1 MKELKKF
8 LNRTTDLIY
17 NFLEKVIN
25 SFKGKNNSSFL
36 KTIIKLVVLV
46 VLYVVVGLI
55 AKGMVI
61 FGSYIIYQVGTTA
74 REILSNIWSI
84 TVNFTYFLFIIVS
97 LYHLSEFAQ
106 EDDAFLTL
114 SRNQKRDK
122 ETKKKVFLTLDGVI
136 NILVIILLIPIF
148 TIDIGLLFV
157 LGIMVG
163 YLCQGVYLFSLFGGV
178 LGLIIFFTTIIFL
191 IKSLLSSR
199 KRNIRSYVTA
209 LIISGV
215 IVAGSSVGVLLE
227 TSNYKNIDSLT
238 TEIPTSSVLYEYKID
253 SNKSYIIENDDYDRN
268 ISLVIDD
275 DLGSYLDI
283 VVRHYTTN
291 SVDTSIKERGN
302 RVKIAYSEELNLEV
316 QDFEKLLN
324 LGVNCL
330 KEKTIYNYTLLKY
343 AKIEVRV
350 SRQYLKNIRFVD
362 KNGREYQPN
371 ERSN

>member
-8 LNRTTDLIY
+8 LNKTTDLIY
-17 NFLEKVIN
+17 NFLEKIIN
-25 SFKGKNNSSFL
+25 IFKENNNSSLL
-36 KTIIKLVVLV
+36 KSIIKLVVLV

-55 AKGMVI
+55 AKGMII
-61 FGSYIIYQVGTTA
+61 FGSYIIYQFGTTA

-97 LYHLSEFAQ
+97 LYHLSEFAK
-106 EDDAFLTL
+106 EDNAFLTL
-114 SRNQKRDK
+114 SRNHKRDK
-122 ETKKKVFLTLDGVI
+122 ETKKKVFLTLDGI
-136 NILVIILLIPIF
+136 IKILVIIILIPIF

-157 LGIMVG
+157 MGIMVG

-178 LGLIIFFTTIIFL
+178 FGLIIFFTTIIFL
-191 IKSLLSSR
+191 IKSLLYSK
-199 KRNIRSYVTA
+199 KRNIKGFVTA

-227 TSNYKNIDSLT
+227 TANYKNVDSLT
-238 TEIPTSSVLYEYKID
+238 TEFSTSSFLQEYKID
-253 SNKSYIIENDDYDRN
+253 LNKKYVIENDDYDRN
-268 ISLVIDD
+268 VTLVIDD

-283 VVRHYTTN
+283 IVRHYTTN
-291 SVDTSIKERGN
+291 YINTSIKERGN
-302 RVKIAYSEELNLEV
+302 LVKIAYSEDLNLEV

-330 KEKTIYNYTLLKY
+330 KDKTIYNYTLLKY

-350 SRQYLKNIRFVD
+350 SSQYLKNIRFVD